1 MNRVI
6 NKQLGCRLSGLHIS
20 LSETLF
26 PLKISTRRAT
36 KLILHTA
43 LLIVHRSRY
52 CKLTTYAWLPQ
63 CTSLH
68 VTTLCN
74 QHAMPSIATCGQQ
87 FIRSAII
94 QQLAGKKFHYVII
107 LIASLF
113 SWLEN
118 RTGVKMRH
126 TSCALNL
133 SNLIAI
139 TLTYRLTRVF

>member
-1 MNRVI
+1 MHAFRFAYFITVRNVI
-6 NKQLGCRLSGLHIS
+6 SAENFYWTSYKAYTAYC
-20 LSETLF
+20 
-26 PLKISTRRAT
+26 AT
-36 KLILHTA
+36 DSPSFAVLQAYNIRMITA
-43 LLIVHRSRY
+43 AMH
-52 CKLTTYAWLPQ
+52 
-63 CTSLH
+63 SLH
-68 VTTLCN
+68 VTTLCD

-118 RTGVKMRH
+118 RTGVKTRH
-126 TSCALNL
+126 TLRALNL

-139 TLTYRLTRVF
+139 TPTYRLTKVF

>member
-1 MNRVI
+1 MHAFRLAYFITVRNVI
-6 NKQLGCRLSGLHIS
+6 SAENFYQ
-20 LSETLF
+20 
-26 PLKISTRRAT
+26 TRYKAY
-36 KLILHTA
+36 TA
-43 LLIVHRSRY
+43 RCAIDSPSFAVLQAYNIRMITAMH
-52 CKLTTYAWLPQ
+52 
-63 CTSLH
+63 SLH
-68 VTTLCN
+68 VTTLCD

-113 SWLEN
+113 SSLEN

-139 TLTYRLTRVF
+139 TLTYRLTKVF